1 VNAIQVVLLLLFG
14 IFVVLF
20 LRSPKNPRQALNF
33 GKVTLL
39 VLASIAVLSPFA
51 WLVAAAFKDESVL
64 NEYILLPPLSQWSSE
79 TINLDSYRELFA
91 PSEMVHFKIPFWRFI
106 LNSTVYTTV
115 SVCAQL
121 LLSSLGGYALAKYQF
136 KGKGLLMLF
145 ILGSMM
151 VPHVLLLAPV
161 YKMAVDT
168 NLVDTLSGL
177 TLQGIASAYGVFLFR
192 QACLSVPDEMLDA
205 GRIDGCSELRIY
217 FSLVMPLIRPMA
229 AAFCLVSF
237 LNHWN
242 SFFAPNVFLHSYDH
256 LTLPIV
262 LRTYLSGYAN
272 HMGVFLAGTLL
283 AMLPPAVLF
292 FALQREFISGL
303 TSGAL
308 KG

>member
-1 VNAIQVVLLLLFG
+1 MNAIQSVLVALFG
-14 IFVVLF
+14 VFCVLY
-20 LRSPKNPRQALNF
+20 LRSPKNPRQALKF
-33 GKVTLL
+33 GKITVL
-39 VLASIAVLSPFA
+39 VLASITVLSPFA
-51 WLVAAAFKDESVL
+51 WLLTAAFKDESVL
-64 NEYILLPPLSQWSSE
+64 NEYILLPPPSEWSDK
-79 TINLDSYRELFA
+79 TLNLNNYRELFA
-91 PSEMVHFKIPFWRFI
+91 PTAMVHFKIPFWRFI
-106 LNSTVYTTV
+106 LNSTVYTTA

-121 LLSSLGGYALAKYQF
+121 LLSSLGGYALAKYEF
-136 KGKGLLMLF
+136 KGKHVLMLF

-151 VPHVLLLAPV
+151 VPHVLLLAPI
-161 YKMAVDT
+161 YKMAVQFD
-168 NLVDTLSGL
+168 LVDTLSGL
-177 TLQGIASAYGVFLFR
+177 TLQGVASAYGIFLFR

-205 GRIDGCSELRIY
+205 GRIDGCSELRLY
-217 FSLVMPLIRPMA
+217 FSLVMPLVRPMT

-242 SFFAPNVFLHSYDH
+242 SFFAPNVFLHSYEN

-283 AMLPPAVLF
+283 AMVPPAVLF

>member
-1 VNAIQVVLLLLFG
+1 MNIIQLVLLALFAV
-14 IFVVLF
+14 FCVLF
-20 LRSPKNPRQALNF
+20 VRSPRHPTQALRF
-33 GKVTLL
+33 GKVTMLT
-39 VLASIAVLSPFA
+39 LASLAVLSPFA
-51 WLVAAAFKDESVL
+51 WLLAAAFKDETVL
-64 NEYILLPPLSQWSSE
+64 NEYILLPPIAEWSSK
-79 TINLDSYRELFA
+79 TLNLKNFQELFA
-91 PSEMVHFKIPFWRFI
+91 PTEMVHFKISFWRFI

-121 LLSSLGGYALAKYQF
+121 LLSSLGGYALAKYDF
-136 KGKGLLMLF
+136 RGKRLLMLF

-151 VPHVLLLAPV
+151 VPHILLLAPI
-161 YKMAVDT
+161 YKLAVDAG
-168 NLVDTLSGL
+168 LVDTLSGL
-177 TLQGIASAYGVFLFR
+177 IVQGVASAYGIFLFR

-205 GRIDGCSELRIY
+205 GRIDGCSELRLY
-217 FSLVMPLIRPMA
+217 FSLVMPLVRPMA

-242 SFFAPNVFLHSYDH
+242 AFFAPNVFLHSYDN

-283 AMLPPAVLF
+283 AMVPPAVLF

>member
-1 VNAIQVVLLLLFG
+1 MNFIQIVLVLCFG
-14 IFVVLF
+14 IFVVLY
-20 LRSPKNPRQALNF
+20 LRSPKNPKQALSF

-39 VLASIAVLSPFA
+39 VFASIAVLSPFA
-51 WLVAAAFKDESVL
+51 WLVAAAFKDTSVL
-64 NEYILLPPLSQWSSE
+64 NEYILLPPISKWSGE
-79 TINLDSYRELFA
+79 TLNLENYRELFA
-91 PSEMVHFKIPFWRFI
+91 PTEMVHFKIPFWRFI

-121 LLSSLGGYALAKYQF
+121 LLSSLGGFALAKYQF
-136 KGKGLLMLF
+136 KGKGLLLLF

-161 YKMAVDT
+161 YKMSVDFD
-168 NLVDTLSGL
+168 LVDTISGL
-177 TLQGIASAYGVFLFR
+177 TLQGVASAYGIFLFR

-217 FSLVMPLIRPMA
+217 FSLVMPLVRPMA

-283 AMLPPAVLF
+283 AMVPPAILF

>member
-1 VNAIQVVLLLLFG
+1 MNAIQAVLVALFG
-14 IFVVLF
+14 VFCVLY
-20 LRSPKNPRQALNF
+20 LRSPKNPRQALKF
-33 GKVTLL
+33 GKVTVL

-51 WLVAAAFKDESVL
+51 WLLAAAFKDESVL
-64 NEYILLPPLSQWSSE
+64 NEYILLPPPSEWSDK
-79 TINLDSYRELFA
+79 TLNLNSYRELFA
-91 PSEMVHFKIPFWRFI
+91 PTAMVHFKIPFWRFI
-106 LNSTVYTTV
+106 LNSTVYTTA

-121 LLSSLGGYALAKYQF
+121 LLSSLGGYALAKYEF
-136 KGKGLLMLF
+136 KGKHVLMLF

-151 VPHVLLLAPV
+151 VPHVLLLAPI
-161 YKMAVDT
+161 YKMAVQFD
-168 NLVDTLSGL
+168 LVDTLSGL
-177 TLQGIASAYGVFLFR
+177 TLQGVASAYGIFLFR

-205 GRIDGCSELRIY
+205 GRIDGCSELRLY
-217 FSLVMPLIRPMA
+217 FSLVMPLVRPMT

-242 SFFAPNVFLHSYDH
+242 SFFAPNVFLHSYEN

-283 AMLPPAVLF
+283 AMVPPAVLF

>member
-1 VNAIQVVLLLLFG
+1 VNAIQVVLLMLFG

-20 LRSPKNPRQALNF
+20 LRSPKNPRQALTF

-39 VLASIAVLSPFA
+39 ALASIAVLSPFA
-51 WLVAAAFKDESVL
+51 WLIAAAFKDESVL
-64 NEYILLPPLSQWSSE
+64 NEYILLPPISEWSSE

-151 VPHVLLLAPV
+151 VPHVLLLAPI

-168 NLVDTLSGL
+168 NLVDTLTGL
-177 TLQGIASAYGVFLFR
+177 TLQGVASAYGIFLFR

-237 LNHWN
+237 PVTGTR
-242 SFFAPNVFLHSYDH
+242 SSP
-256 LTLPIV
+256 
-262 LRTYLSGYAN
+262 RTCFCTA
-272 HMGVFLAGTLL
+272 T
-283 AMLPPAVLF
+283 
-292 FALQREFISGL
+292 
-303 TSGAL
+303 TT
-308 KG
+308 

>member
-1 VNAIQVVLLLLFG
+1 MNAIQAVLVALFG
-14 IFVVLF
+14 VFCVLY
-20 LRSPKNPRQALNF
+20 LRSPKNPRQALKF
-33 GKVTLL
+33 GKVTVL

-51 WLVAAAFKDESVL
+51 WLLAAAFKDESVL
-64 NEYILLPPLSQWSSE
+64 NEYILLPPPSEWSDK
-79 TINLDSYRELFA
+79 TLNLNSYRELFA
-91 PSEMVHFKIPFWRFI
+91 PTAMVHFKIPFWRFI
-106 LNSTVYTTV
+106 LNSTVYTTA

-121 LLSSLGGYALAKYQF
+121 LLSSLGGYALAKYEF
-136 KGKGLLMLF
+136 KGKRVLMLF

-151 VPHVLLLAPV
+151 VPHVLLLAPI
-161 YKMAVDT
+161 YKMAVQFD
-168 NLVDTLSGL
+168 LVDTLSGL
-177 TLQGIASAYGVFLFR
+177 TLQGVASAYGIFLFR

-205 GRIDGCSELRIY
+205 GRIDGCSELRLY
-217 FSLVMPLIRPMA
+217 FSLVMPLVRPMT

-242 SFFAPNVFLHSYDH
+242 SFFAPNVFLHSYEN

-283 AMLPPAVLF
+283 AMVPPAVLF